1 MHAHDALPL
10 LVIAL
15 GAFLI
20 PLLSGRIGI
29 PSAVGEI
36 LYGIVVGP
44 YALGLIHRSAFT
56 TFLAEFGFAFLM
68 FLVGLELDFSRI
80 ERGGIRGVLFAAAVS
95 ALFFVAAG
103 GMTVAL
109 GLTPYLFLAFGAV
122 SVGILMVT
130 LNEVG
135 LARSSAGQEMIF
147 VGSLAEFLTIV
158 LVTAVGLYYR
168 IGLGWSLA
176 VELSK
181 LAAILGAAYL
191 VLVVL
196 RTWIWWR
203 PRMFARVVAARDP
216 SEIGVRAGM
225 AMMLVFVALA
235 AMMGVEAILGAFVAG
250 ALFSFVF
257 REKGILETKMSSI
270 GFGFFVPIFF
280 ISVGADFDLA
290 AVLSWEVLSMV
301 ALFFG
306 ISLVAKGIAA
316 LPLRLRGMT
325 WRETAGAALLFGAPL
340 TLLVVIARLGEEVE
354 VLDATTSAALILLA
368 ILTSIVLPWAFRG
381 LTRGAPPVD

>member
-1 MHAHDALPL
+1 MHGPDAVSL

-29 PSAVGEI
+29 PAAVGEI
-36 LYGIVVGP
+36 LFGIAVGP
-44 YALGLIHRSAFT
+44 HALGLIHHSEFT
-56 TFLAEFGFAFLM
+56 DFLAEFGFAFLM

-80 ERGGIRGVLFAAAVS
+80 ERGGIRGVLFAAVVS
-95 ALFFVAAG
+95 ALFFLVSG
-103 GMTVAL
+103 
-109 GLTPYLFLAFGAV
+109 GLTFAFGLPPYLFLAFGAV

-130 LNEVG
+130 LNEAN
-135 LARSSAGQEMIF
+135 LARSRAGQEMIF

-168 IGLGWSLA
+168 IGLDWGLLI
-176 VELSK
+176 ELSK
-181 LAAILGAAYL
+181 LAAILGVAYL

-203 PRMFARVVAARDP
+203 PWTFARVVATRDP

-225 AMMLVFVALA
+225 ALMLVFVALA
-235 AMMGVEAILGAFVAG
+235 ALMGIEAILGAFVAG

-290 AVLSWEVLSMV
+290 AVMSLDVLVMV
-301 ALFFG
+301 ALFLAL
-306 ISLVAKGIAA
+306 SLGAKGVAA
-316 LPLRLRGMT
+316 LPLKLRGFT
-325 WRETAGAALLFGAPL
+325 WRETAGAGLLFGAPL
-340 TLLVVIARLGEEVE
+340 TLLVVIARLGQEVKQ
-354 VLDATTSAALILLA
+354 LDATTASALILLA
-368 ILTSIVLPWAFRG
+368 IVTSILLPLGFRA
-381 LTRGAPPVD
+381 LVRGPSSG

>member
-1 MHAHDALPL
+1 MHGPDAVSL

-29 PSAVGEI
+29 PAAVGEI
-36 LYGIVVGP
+36 LFGIAVGP
-44 YALGLIHRSAFT
+44 HALGLIHHSEFT
-56 TFLAEFGFAFLM
+56 DFLAEFGFAFLM

-80 ERGGIRGVLFAAAVS
+80 ERGGIRGVLFAAVVS
-95 ALFFVAAG
+95 ALFFLVSG
-103 GMTVAL
+103 
-109 GLTPYLFLAFGAV
+109 GLTFAFGLPPYLFLAFGAV

-130 LNEVG
+130 LNEAN
-135 LARSSAGQEMIF
+135 LARSRAGQEMIF

-168 IGLGWSLA
+168 IGLDWGLLI
-176 VELSK
+176 ELSK
-181 LAAILGAAYL
+181 LAAILGVAYL

-203 PRMFARVVAARDP
+203 PWTFARVVATRDP

-225 AMMLVFVALA
+225 ALMLVFVALA
-235 AMMGVEAILGAFVAG
+235 ALMGIEAILGAFVAG

>member
-56 TFLAEFGFAFLM
+56 DFLAEFGFAFLM

>member
-1 MHAHDALPL
+1 MLAPDAVSL

-29 PSAVGEI
+29 PAAVGEI
-36 LYGIVVGP
+36 LFGIAVGP
-44 YALGLIHRSAFT
+44 HALGLIHHSEFT
-56 TFLAEFGFAFLM
+56 DFLAEFGFAFLM

-80 ERGGIRGVLFAAAVS
+80 ERGGIRGVLFAAVVS
-95 ALFFVAAG
+95 ALFFLVSG
-103 GMTVAL
+103 GLTLAF

-130 LNEVG
+130 LNEAN
-135 LARSSAGQEMIF
+135 LARSRAGQEMIF

-168 IGLGWSLA
+168 IGLDWALLI
-176 VELSK
+176 EMSK

-203 PRMFARVVAARDP
+203 PRMFARVIATRDP

-235 AMMGVEAILGAFVAG
+235 AMMGIEAILGAFVAG

-290 AVLSWEVLSMV
+290 AVADLDVLAMV
-301 ALFFG
+301 AIFLAV
-306 ISLVAKGIAA
+306 SLAAKGVAA
-316 LPLRLRGMT
+316 LPLKLRGFT

-340 TLLVVIARLGEEVE
+340 TLLVVIARLGQEVK
-354 VLDATTSAALILLA
+354 VLDATTASALILLA
-368 ILTSIVLPWAFRG
+368 IVTSILLPWGFRM
-381 LTRGAPPVD
+381 LVRGRSSG

>member
-1 MHAHDALPL
+1 
-10 LVIAL
+10 
-15 GAFLI
+15 
-20 PLLSGRIGI
+20 
-29 PSAVGEI
+29 
-36 LYGIVVGP
+36 
-44 YALGLIHRSAFT
+44 
-56 TFLAEFGFAFLM
+56 
-68 FLVGLELDFSRI
+68 
-80 ERGGIRGVLFAAAVS
+80 
-95 ALFFVAAG
+95 
-103 GMTVAL
+103 
-109 GLTPYLFLAFGAV
+109 
-122 SVGILMVT
+122 
-130 LNEVG
+130 
-135 LARSSAGQEMIF
+135 
-147 VGSLAEFLTIV
+147 
-158 LVTAVGLYYR
+158 
-168 IGLGWSLA
+168 